1 MQMISCVINGK
12 ERILSIDPN
21 RTLIDMLRKDLG
33 LVGTKKGCEEGECGA
48 CTVLLNGA
56 PVNSCIVPA
65 MKADGADIVT
75 IEGLEGKDGE
85 LHPIQEAFIEVGAVQ
100 CGFCTPGVILS
111 AKALLDATPAP
122 TRDEI
127 AEELSGHLCRCTGY
141 LQFYEAL
148 ELASKKIAERRDQ
161 KVAV

>member
-1 MQMISCVINGK
+1 MLTISCVVNGK
-12 ERILSIDPN
+12 ERILPIAPN
-21 RTLIDMLRKDLG
+21 RTLVDMLRKDLG
-33 LVGTKKGCEEGECGA
+33 LVGVKKGCEEGECGA
-48 CTVLLNGA
+48 GTVLLNGT

-85 LHPIQEAFIEVGAVQ
+85 LHPLQEAFIEVGAVQ

-148 ELASKKIAERRDQ
+148 ELASKIIAERREQ
-161 KVAV
+161 KVKV

>member
-1 MQMISCVINGK
+1 MSF
-12 ERILSIDPN
+12 
-21 RTLIDMLRKDLG
+21 
-33 LVGTKKGCEEGECGA
+33 
-48 CTVLLNGA
+48 
-56 PVNSCIVPA
+56 
-65 MKADGADIVT
+65 
-75 IEGLEGKDGE
+75 GLE
-85 LHPIQEAFIEVGAVQ
+85 EAFIEVGAVQ

>member
-1 MQMISCVINGK
+1 MRTISCVVNGR
-12 ERILSIDPN
+12 ERTLSIDPN
-21 RTLIDMLRKDLG
+21 RTLADMLRKDLA
-33 LVGTKKGCEEGECGA
+33 LTGTKKGCEEGECGA

-122 TRDEI
+122 TRDEV

>member
-1 MQMISCVINGK
+1 MQTISFVINGK
-12 ERILSIDPN
+12 EKLMSIDPN
-21 RTLIDMLRKDLG
+21 RTLADMLRKDLG

-56 PVNSCIVPA
+56 TVNSCIVPA

-85 LHPIQEAFIEVGAVQ
+85 LDPIQEAFIEVGAVQ

-111 AKALLDATPAP
+111 AKALLDATPVP

-141 LQFYEAL
+141 LQFYGAL

-161 KVAV
+161 KSVV